1 MNNTKLD
8 VDLSELTIISCAL
21 NDYYFSQIARYKSSE
36 YYEVVE
42 IKKLLDTVDLK
53 LDKANEIYEKNK
65 AKQPTPG
72 W

>member
-1 MNNTKLD
+1 MNTKLD

-21 NDYYFSQIARYKSSE
+21 SDYYFSQIARYKSTE

-53 LDKANEIYEKNK
+53 LDKANERYEKNK
-65 AKQPTPG
+65 AKQPTPE